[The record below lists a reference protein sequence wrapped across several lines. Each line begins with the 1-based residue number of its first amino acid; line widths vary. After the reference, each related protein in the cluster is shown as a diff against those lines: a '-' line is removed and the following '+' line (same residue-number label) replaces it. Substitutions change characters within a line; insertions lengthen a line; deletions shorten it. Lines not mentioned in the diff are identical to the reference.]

1 MRLFLCLLILGCVAC
16 DTAKTSTPSNRFQEA
31 VVEALANGFQLQN
44 QRGKIASVQTQDPKS
59 HWILREFTG
68 VPLASQTFRLELST
82 SQYSDVVDLEEWV
95 FASPQEAQQLVVAS
109 KPQLTKLTEFKM
121 LYQLWSEEERVY
133 FVATRAFMFEGEW
146 KKVLSLLGWQV
157 KV

>member
-16 DTAKTSTPSNRFQEA
+16 DTAKTSPPSPRFQEA
-31 VVEALANGFQLQN
+31 VVEALASGFQLSN
-44 QRGKIASVQTQDPKS
+44 QRGKIASVETQDPKS

-68 VPLASQTFRLELST
+68 VPQAAQTFRLELST

-95 FASPQEAQQLVVAS
+95 FASPQEAQQVVVAS
-109 KPQLTKLTEFKM
+109 KSQITKLSEFKM
-121 LYQLWSEEERVY
+121 LHKIWSEEERVY
-133 FVATRAFMFEGEW
+133 FVSTRAFMFEGEW
-146 KKVLSLLGWQV
+146 KKVLSLLGWQA